1 MLEERP
7 VEGTTVTRDR
17 KDRGFTL
24 IELLVAI
31 SLMVILITSTVMI
44 FNSSVATVKISEA
57 RINIQNSARAA
68 MDHLWRDLSSMLPM
82 DGGSQRF
89 WMSDD
94 AINPTSAGAGAP
106 MSPTDPNRH
115 VTGATDSIGFRTVTS
130 VNGILL
136 PVQVIYRLVQDLDG
150 MRQRTIQRVINGRI
164 QQGVRIYVL
173 RKEILNLDGTA
184 VRDATSGRPI
194 LPIDLCYYVT
204 AFNLEYMH
212 AMSNDRTNPLS
223 GLNGQFCQIAPDMS
237 GQILGPFP
245 GPASTILRPGNLSP
259 IIGARPRNPMG
270 EPDGA
275 SDGSSPIK
283 NDIQQTTG
291 TGTRFYPAFIVP
303 ALRATMRVVEGSE
316 ARQERVYTRVIWLP
330 TG

>member
-1 MLEERP
+1 MRARH
-7 VEGTTVTRDR
+7 RDA
-17 KDRGFTL
+17 GFTL

-31 SLMVILITSTVMI
+31 ALMIILVTSMVLI
-44 FNSSVATVKISEA
+44 FNSSVQTVKISEA
-57 RINIQNSARAA
+57 RIKIQNSARAA
-68 MDHLWRDLSSMLPM
+68 LDHLWRDLSSMLPM

-94 AINPTSAGAGAP
+94 AINPVTGTGA

-115 VTGATDSIGFRTVTS
+115 ITGAVDSIGFRTVSS
-130 VNGILL
+130 VNGVLL
-136 PVQVIYRLVQDLDG
+136 PVQVLYRVVQDVDG
-150 MRQRTIQRVINGRI
+150 ARQKTLQKVIDGRI
-164 QQGVRIYVL
+164 MRGRPIYIL
-173 RKEILNLDGTA
+173 RKEILNLDGTL
-184 VRDATSGRPI
+184 VMDATTGLPI
-194 LPIDLCYYVT
+194 GPIDLCYYVT

-212 AMSNDRTNPLS
+212 ALSNDTTNPLS
-223 GLNGQFCQIAPDMS
+223 KLNGQFCQIAPDRLN
-237 GQILGPFP
+237 QVLGPFP
-245 GPASTILRPGNLSP
+245 GPPSTVLRPSNLAH
-259 IIGARPRNPMG
+259 ILVVRPRNPMG

-303 ALRATMRVVEGSE
+303 AIRATLRVVEDIE